1 MMWLHRRSDHDG
13 RPGTPNRFQV
23 ESMAARDPAYNEPSS
38 SSAGFEPVG
47 RDVKYA
53 LRSLRRSPAFTGVAV
68 LTLAIGVASITA
80 TFSVVD
86 AVLLRGL
93 PYGSAETLQT
103 VYERSDDGAIRV
115 PSYPTF
121 QDWQAGAGSL
131 SEAIEGLAFIRGD
144 AVSVPESDGPEQ
156 RIAAYV
162 TPGFFKLLGTPPLR
176 GRTFAPDEEVIGAP
190 EVAVISYEMFMQ
202 RFGGDPTTIGKVIP
216 VDSVPTTIIGVMPRG
231 FAYPNFAGAPQW
243 VPPSLWQPISVFQAR
258 HNMLSLR
265 GLHVDSRAVMRLRE
279 GVDSTRAAAAMR
291 TIQRRLADE
300 YPAEQAHWT
309 SLSFNPFADELF
321 GQLRPTLVLISAS
334 IALVLVLA
342 CANVAN
348 LFLVRAGARA
358 RELAVRSVL
367 GAGRWRI
374 ARQLATETVVVAV
387 AAGALGAFMAQA
399 LIAFVK
405 QFAVDRLPFGAQIS
419 LDARAL
425 GVALGAATLSALLVG
440 VLPTLYASRT
450 ASNLMDRLRSGAT
463 AAVGSGAER
472 RARNLLVSL
481 QFGLA
486 FTLLVGAGLLIQ
498 SVRRVLSAPLG
509 YDPTNVI
516 SFSLVAEGKKYEAP
530 ADAAL
535 LYRRIL
541 DAVHAVPGVE
551 VAAAAGGALIPTKV
565 EAVGRPTDGQ
575 ELRALYHP
583 VSAEYL
589 RAIRARLVSG
599 QWFTQDDMRA
609 PSGFVINESLARQLF
624 PNGNPIGQQ
633 ITTYRA
639 SQARAD
645 FGQPI
650 TLPVVGVVGDMRQF
664 GREQAP
670 NPELF
675 LPYTLEVWPWM
686 NFAVRAPNA
695 LGMLRSVEA
704 AVRAVEPA
712 INLRGKPSVV
722 QAGIPAVRR
731 FVTSLL
737 SGFAV
742 SALLLAATGLYGIIA
757 YGVVQR
763 TREVGVRIALGATPR
778 NIERLVLRDGARYAI
793 GGVILGVF
801 GAFAVTRLLRSML
814 FETSAADPATFV
826 IVPAVLGVVALVASY
841 LPARRAARTDPLVA
855 IRAD

>member
-1 MMWLHRRSDHDG
+1 
-13 RPGTPNRFQV
+13 
-23 ESMAARDPAYNEPSS
+23 MAARDVADVEPSS
-38 SSAGFEPVG
+38 SSTGLEPVG
-47 RDVKYA
+47 RDIKYA
-53 LRSLRRSPAFTGVAV
+53 FRSLRRSPAFAGVAI
-68 LTLAIGVASITA
+68 LTLAIGVATVTA

-86 AVLLRGL
+86 TVLLRGL
-93 PYGSAETLQT
+93 PYRSAATLQT
-103 VYERSDDGAIRV
+103 VYERSDDGAFRV
-115 PSYPTF
+115 PSYPTY
-121 QDWQAGAGSL
+121 QDWQTAAGSL
-131 SEAIEGLAFIRGD
+131 SDAIEGLAFIRGD
-144 AVSVPESDGPEQ
+144 AVSVPGNDGPEQ

-162 TPGFFKLLGTPPLR
+162 TPGFFKLLGAPPFR
-176 GRTFAPDEEVIGAP
+176 GRTFVPDEEVIGAP
-190 EVAVISYEMFMQ
+190 NVAVISYEMFMQ
-202 RFGGDPTTIGKVIP
+202 RFGGDPTTIGKTIP

-258 HNMLSLR
+258 YNTLTLR
-265 GLHVDSRAVMRLRE
+265 GLHVDSRAVMRLKG
-279 GVDSTRAAAAMR
+279 GVDSTRASVAMR

-309 SLSFNPFADELF
+309 SLSFVPFGVELF
-321 GQLRPTLVLISAS
+321 GALRSTLILISAS

-348 LFLVRAGARA
+348 LFLVRAGSRT

-374 ARQLATETVVVAV
+374 ARQLVAETLVVAT
-387 AAGALGAFMAQA
+387 AAGVLGAFMAQV

-405 QFAVDRLPFGAQIS
+405 RFAADRLPFGAAIA
-419 LDARAL
+419 LDTRAL
-425 GVALGAATLSALLVG
+425 LVALGAATLSALLVG

-450 ASNLMDRLRSGAT
+450 SANLMDRLRSGAT

-472 RARNLLVSL
+472 RARNVLVSL

-498 SVRRVLSAPLG
+498 SVRQVLSAPLG

-541 DAVHAVPGVE
+541 DALHVVPGVE
-551 VAAAAGGALIPTKV
+551 VAAAAGGALIPTRV
-565 EAVGRPTDGQ
+565 EATGRPTDGQ

-589 RAIRARLVSG
+589 RTIRAPLVSG
-599 QWFTQDDMRA
+599 RWFTDDDMRA
-609 PSGFVINESLARQLF
+609 PNGFVINESLAKRLF
-624 PNGNPIGQQ
+624 PNASPIGQQ

-650 TLPVVGVVGDMRQF
+650 TLPVIGVVGDMRQF
-664 GREQAP
+664 GRENEP

-695 LGMLRSVEA
+695 VGMLRGVED
-704 AVRAVEPA
+704 AVRAVDPA
-712 INLRGKPSVV
+712 ITLRGKPSVIR
-722 QAGIPAVRR
+722 AGIPAVRR

-778 NIERLVLRDGARYAI
+778 NIERLVLRDGARYAV
-793 GGVILGVF
+793 GGVILGLF
-801 GAFAVTRLLRSML
+801 GAFAATRLLRSML
-814 FETSAADPATFV
+814 FQTSAADPATFV
-826 IVPAVLGVVALVASY
+826 VVPVVLGIVALMASY

-855 IRAD
+855 IRSD

>member
-1 MMWLHRRSDHDG
+1 
-13 RPGTPNRFQV
+13 
-23 ESMAARDPAYNEPSS
+23 MAAQGPVHVDQPSTAGLDPA
-38 SSAGFEPVG
+38 G
-47 RDVKYA
+47 RDIKYA
-53 LRSLRRSPAFTGVAV
+53 LRSLRRAPVFTGVAV

-93 PYGSAETLQT
+93 PYRSAGTLQT
-103 VYERSDDGAIRV
+103 VYERSDDGARRV

-121 QDWQAGAGSL
+121 QDWQAAAGSL
-131 SEAIEGLAFIRGD
+131 SDVIEGLAFVRGD
-144 AVSVPESDGPEQ
+144 AVSVPGSDGPEQ
-156 RIAAYV
+156 GIAAYV
-162 TPGFFKLLGTPPLR
+162 TPGFFKLLGTPPFK
-176 GRTFAPDEEVIGAP
+176 GRAFVPDEERIGAP
-190 EVAVISYEMFMQ
+190 EVAMISYEMFMQ
-202 RFGGDPTTIGKVIP
+202 RFGGDPATIGKVIA

-258 HNMLSLR
+258 HNTLSLR

-279 GVDSTRAAAAMR
+279 GVDSTRATAAMR

-309 SLSFNPFADELF
+309 SISFTPFGEELF
-321 GQLRPTLVLISAS
+321 GELRSTLVLISAS

-348 LFLVRAGARA
+348 LFLVRAGSRA

-374 ARQLATETVVVAV
+374 ARQLAAETLVVAAV
-387 AAGALGAFMAQA
+387 AGALGAFLAQA

-405 QFAVDRLPFGAQIS
+405 QFAAERLPFGTAIS

-425 GVALGAATLSALLVG
+425 LMALGAAILSALLVG

-472 RARNLLVSL
+472 RARNVLVSL

-516 SFSLVAEGKKYEAP
+516 AFNLVAEGKKYEAP

-541 DAVHAVPGVE
+541 DAVQAVPGVE

-565 EAVGRPTDGQ
+565 ESVGRPSDGQ

-583 VSAEYL
+583 VSAEFL
-589 RAIRARLVSG
+589 RTIRAPLVSG
-599 QWFTQDDMRA
+599 RWFTEDDMRA
-609 PSGFVINESLARQLF
+609 PNGFVINETLAKRLF
-624 PNGNPIGQQ
+624 PNASPLGQQ

-650 TLPVVGVVGDMRQF
+650 TLPVIGVVGDMRQF
-664 GREQAP
+664 GRESDP

-695 LGMLRSVEA
+695 LGLLRSVED
-704 AVRAVEPA
+704 AVRAVDPA
-712 INLRGKPSVV
+712 ITFRGKPSVV
-722 QAGIPAVRR
+722 RAGVPAVRR

-737 SGFAV
+737 TGFAV

-763 TREVGVRIALGATPR
+763 TREVGVRIALGATPS
-778 NIERLVLRDGARYAI
+778 NIVGLVLRDGARYAI

-801 GAFAVTRLLRSML
+801 GAFAATRLLRSML
-814 FETSAADPATFV
+814 FQTSAADPMTFV
-826 IVPAVLGVVALVASY
+826 LVPIVLGIVALAASY